1 MLLLIV
7 MAWFAINEVGADL
20 AEVDAITTTELE
32 ASACGGAFVTAV
44 CESSDV
50 GISAVGVAEAFNIDG
65 EVEVVA
71 EVEVGVEV
79 KVEVEVALELEL
91 EFDGNIDVADE
102 EATVNGIAA
111 GDVSAGD
118 VDEADGWAG

>member
-1 MLLLIV
+1 VLLPIV

-79 KVEVEVALELEL
+79 KVEVEVALELE
-91 EFDGNIDVADE
+91 FDGNIDVADE

-111 GDVSAGD
+111 GDLSAGD

>member
-1 MLLLIV
+1 MLLPIV

-32 ASACGGAFVTAV
+32 ASACGGASVTAV
-44 CESSDV
+44 CESSVV

-79 KVEVEVALELEL
+79 KVEVEVALELE
-91 EFDGNIDVADE
+91 FDGNIDVADE

-111 GDVSAGD
+111 GDLSAGD

>member
-1 MLLLIV
+1 

-79 KVEVEVALELEL
+79 KVALELEL
-91 EFDGNIDVADE
+91 ELDGNIDVADE

-111 GDVSAGD
+111 GDLSAGD

>member
-1 MLLLIV
+1 

-79 KVEVEVALELEL
+79 KVEVEVALELE
-91 EFDGNIDVADE
+91 FDGNIDVADE

-111 GDVSAGD
+111 GDLSAGD
-118 VDEADGWAG
+118 VDEVDGWAG

>member
-1 MLLLIV
+1 MLLPIV

-50 GISAVGVAEAFNIDG
+50 GISAVGVAVAINIDG
-65 EVEVVA
+65 EVV
-71 EVEVGVEV
+71 VEVGVEV

-111 GDVSAGD
+111 GDLSAGD

>member
-1 MLLLIV
+1 MLLPIV

-20 AEVDAITTTELE
+20 AEVNAITTTELE

-79 KVEVEVALELEL
+79 KVEVEVALELE
-91 EFDGNIDVADE
+91 FDGNIDVADE

>member
-1 MLLLIV
+1 MLLPIV
-7 MAWFAINEVGADL
+7 MAWLAIDEVGADL

-32 ASACGGAFVTAV
+32 ASACGGASVTAV
-44 CESSDV
+44 CESSVV
-50 GISAVGVAEAFNIDG
+50 GISAVGVAEASNIDG
-65 EVEVVA
+65 VVVA

-102 EATVNGIAA
+102 EATINGIAA

>member
-1 MLLLIV
+1 MLFPIV
-7 MAWFAINEVGADL
+7 MAWLAINEVGADL

-44 CESSDV
+44 CESSVV

-65 EVEVVA
+65 EVVA
-71 EVEVGVEV
+71 EVGVEV

-91 EFDGNIDVADE
+91 DGNIDVADE

-111 GDVSAGD
+111 GDLSAGD

>member
-1 MLLLIV
+1 MLVFLLWV
-7 MAWFAINEVGADL
+7 WQKR
-20 AEVDAITTTELE
+20 
-32 ASACGGAFVTAV
+32 
-44 CESSDV
+44 
-50 GISAVGVAEAFNIDG
+50 FNIDG

-79 KVEVEVALELEL
+79 KVEVEVALELE
-91 EFDGNIDVADE
+91 FDGNIDVADE

-111 GDVSAGD
+111 RDLSAGD

>member
-1 MLLLIV
+1 

-50 GISAVGVAEAFNIDG
+50 GFSAVGVAEAFNIDG
-65 EVEVVA
+65 EVVV

-111 GDVSAGD
+111 GDLSAGD

>member
-1 MLLLIV
+1 MLLPIV

-79 KVEVEVALELEL
+79 KVEVEVALELE
-91 EFDGNIDVADE
+91 FDGNIDVADE

-111 GDVSAGD
+111 GDLSAGD